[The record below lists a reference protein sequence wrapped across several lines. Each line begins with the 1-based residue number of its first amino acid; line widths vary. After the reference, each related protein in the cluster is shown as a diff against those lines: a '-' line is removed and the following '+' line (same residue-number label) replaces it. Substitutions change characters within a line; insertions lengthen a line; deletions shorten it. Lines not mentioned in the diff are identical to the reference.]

1 MIFKFEMKE
10 TMGKIITATEA
21 VRKFSD
27 LLNTIK
33 FKGAR
38 YTIVRGGKPV
48 ATLGPAKMHSQESI
62 LGELKEILAKLPHLS
77 DEAMAFEKD
86 LKRVAKEQ
94 PKLPKGRAWV

>member
-1 MIFKFEMKE
+1 MEG
-10 TMGKIITATEA
+10 TMGKSITATEA

-33 FKGAR
+33 FKGTR

-62 LGELKEILAKLPHLS
+62 LGELKEILAKLPHLG
-77 DEAMAFEKD
+77 EEFMTFEKV
-86 LKRVAKEQ
+86 LKQVEKEQ
-94 PKLPKGRAWV
+94 QKVSKGRAWV

>member
-1 MIFKFEMKE
+1 L
-10 TMGKIITATEA
+10 GKSITATEA

-62 LGELKEILAKLPHLS
+62 LGELKEILAKLPRLG
-77 DEAMAFEKD
+77 EEVMTFEKV
-86 LKRVAKEQ
+86 LKQVEKEQ
-94 PKLPKGRAWV
+94 QKVSKGRAWV